1 MQAIGSVKEDLKIEK
16 RISIIPETVKKLVE
30 INFSVFVEKDYAAHL
45 GISDEEYKNNG
56 ASILNSAREVFYIQ
70 MLVPNVDA
78 LIPEEGDG
86 VILSAKAIEHCDYR
100 S

>member
-1 MQAIGSVKEDLKIEK
+1 MFLRRSIGVMFEDRKVEENPCVMVRKEMGKDFTYIVE
-16 RISIIPETVKKLVE
+16 RRSGTYYRVIP
-30 INFSVFVEKDYAAHL
+30 
-45 GISDEEYKNNG
+45 
-56 ASILNSAREVFYIQ
+56 NSAREVFYIQ

>member
-1 MQAIGSVKEDLKIEK
+1 MFLRRSIGVMFKDREPVENPCVMVRKEMGKDFTYIVE
-16 RISIIPETVKKLVE
+16 RRSGTYYRVIP
-30 INFSVFVEKDYAAHL
+30 
-45 GISDEEYKNNG
+45 
-56 ASILNSAREVFYIQ
+56 NSAREVFYIQ

-86 VILSAKAIEHCDYR
+86 IILSAKAIEHCDYR

>member
-1 MQAIGSVKEDLKIEK
+1 MFKDREPVENPCVMVRKEMCKDFTYIVE
-16 RISIIPETVKKLVE
+16 RMYGTYYRVIP
-30 INFSVFVEKDYAAHL
+30 
-45 GISDEEYKNNG
+45 
-56 ASILNSAREVFYIQ
+56 NSAREVFYIQ

-86 VILSAKAIEHCDYR
+86 IILSAKAIEHCDYR